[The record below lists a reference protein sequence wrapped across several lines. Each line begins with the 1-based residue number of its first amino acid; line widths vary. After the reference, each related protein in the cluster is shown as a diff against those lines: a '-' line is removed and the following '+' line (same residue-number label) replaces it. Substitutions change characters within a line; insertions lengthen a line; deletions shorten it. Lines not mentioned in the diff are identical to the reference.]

1 MQRLAGGVRSCL
13 QWFTCL
19 CHLLVCATAL
29 DVSVTLTNIAI
40 TMRQQSIPTSPRI
53 KNPRSG
59 NISAG
64 GLSKRRQICTWPC
77 LRCGVLA
84 ADKLRTDVFVAPFP
98 PLPWSSIPFLA
109 TSSFPNLGVIVCVIK
124 HSCTDSFFFFFNP
137 LSSADCMGVKKKK
150 KKEGSRLTE
159 SSSQTCSP
167 HGNVQLFP

>member
-109 TSSFPNLGVIVCVIK
+109 TSSFPNLGVIVCIIK
-124 HSCTDSFFFFFNP
+124 HSCTDSFF
-137 LSSADCMGVKKKK
+137 LTHLVQLIGWELKKKE